1 MLFINRY
8 TLRTQNTSLQV
19 LRTVY
24 NRPFEA
30 RVRMQFAA
38 KLHISVNVLNPAL
51 AHSSPTFVYLANGIM
66 SDWKPSASS
75 TTMSFDMSY

>member
-1 MLFINRY
+1 
-8 TLRTQNTSLQV
+8 
-19 LRTVY
+19 
-24 NRPFEA
+24 
-30 RVRMQFAA
+30 MQFAA